1 MDKESTPAAAGALDD
16 FICFSIYSTGLAMNR
31 FYKPLL
37 DRLGLTYLQYLLLV
51 LLRDKDGQT
60 VSEIGEQLFLE
71 SSTLTPLIK
80 RMEAAGHL
88 SRRRDSKDER
98 VVRVSLTD
106 QGRDLAQQAACIP
119 GEVFTGLGMSVEDI
133 REMDGAL
140 KVLRK
145 RMFDQAK

>member
-1 MDKESTPAAAGALDD
+1 MSKDAPAPTAAALDN
-16 FICFSIYSTGLAMNR
+16 FLCFSVYSTGLAVNR

-37 DRLGLTYLQYLLLV
+37 DKLGLTYLQYLLIV

-88 SRRRDSKDER
+88 TRRRDTKDER

-106 QGRDLAQQAACIP
+106 QGRALAADAACIP
-119 GEVFTGLGMSVEDI
+119 GEVFAGMGMPLEDLLAL
-133 REMDGAL
+133 DKAL
-140 KVLRK
+140 KGLRK
-145 RMFDQAK
+145 NLFDQAG